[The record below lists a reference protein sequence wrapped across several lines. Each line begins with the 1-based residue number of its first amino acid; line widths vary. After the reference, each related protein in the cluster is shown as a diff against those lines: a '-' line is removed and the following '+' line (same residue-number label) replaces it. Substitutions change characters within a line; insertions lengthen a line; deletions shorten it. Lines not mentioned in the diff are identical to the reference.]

1 MPYRTLIV
9 LLGGLVM
16 SLGGCTTPSDLV
28 PHAGLD
34 AIQTASLAADIETL
48 ASDAFEGRAPSSP
61 GEEKTVAF
69 LEARFRELG
78 LQPGN
83 GDSFFQPVP
92 LVAITA
98 SPDMTLAVAD
108 ESGQS
113 AYTYGN
119 DFMAWTTRIVD
130 RSSLDASDMVFVGYG
145 IVAPEYDWN
154 DYAGL
159 DVRGKTVV
167 MLINDPG
174 FGSDDPSFFTGKAMT
189 YYGRW
194 TYKFEEAARQGA
206 AGAFIIH
213 ETAPASYPWEV
224 VRGSWSG
231 AKFDLV
237 PADNNMSRVAAE
249 GWLHHDTASALFQ
262 RAGLDLEAEKARART
277 RDFSAVPLR
286 LSASVEIVNS
296 IRRSESRNVIAVLPG
311 RSRPDEYVVYMAHWD
326 HFGIDPNLVGDQIYN
341 GAVDNATGTAGLL
354 SLAGA
359 FAALPERPDRSV
371 AFLAVTAEEQGLLG
385 GRHYTEYPIYPT
397 ANTVAAINLDVL
409 NPAGPTNDV
418 TIVGYGNSE
427 LDGYVERAAAEQG
440 RIVRPDPEPE
450 KGFFFRSDHFS
461 FAKKGVPALYVAP
474 GIDDVARGEEY
485 GRAARADYTANRY
498 HKPADEYDPSWDLRG
513 ARQDLQ
519 LLFTVGYRLAASD
532 RWPAW
537 NDGTAFKA
545 TREAERPPAP

>member
-1 MPYRTLIV
+1 MLTA
-9 LLGGLVM
+9 LLGGLV
-16 SLGGCTTPSDLV
+16 LCLTGCATPSDVV

-34 AIQTASLAADIETL
+34 AIQTQTLAADIETL

-69 LEARFRELG
+69 LEARFREMG

-83 GDSFFQPVP
+83 GDSFFQLVP
-92 LVAITA
+92 LVSITA
-98 SPDMTLAVAD
+98 HPEMTLTVAD

-130 RSSLDASDMVFVGYG
+130 RSGLDASEMVFVGYG

-174 FGSDDPSFFTGKAMT
+174 FGSDDPSFFTGNAMT

-206 AGAFIIH
+206 AGALIIH

-231 AKFDLV
+231 ARFNLV
-237 PADNNMSRVAAE
+237 PPDNNMSRVAVE
-249 GWLHHDTASALFQ
+249 GWLHYDTANALFQ
-262 RAGLDLEAEKARART
+262 RAGLDLEAEKSRART
-277 RDFSAVPLR
+277 RGFTAVTLR
-286 LSASVEIVNS
+286 LSASVEIANT

-311 RSRPDEYVVYMAHWD
+311 RTRPDEYVVYMAHWD

-354 SLAGA
+354 ALAGA

-385 GRHYTEYPIYPT
+385 GRHYTENPIYPT

-409 NPAGPTNDV
+409 NTAGPTKDV

-427 LDGYVERAAAEQG
+427 LDAYVEQVAVEQG
-440 RIVRPDPEPE
+440 RVVRPDPEPE

-461 FAKKGVPALYVAP
+461 FAKKGVPALYVDP
-474 GIDDVARGEEY
+474 GIDDATRGEDY
-485 GRAARADYTANRY
+485 GLAARADYTANRY
-498 HKPADEYDPSWDLRG
+498 HKPADEYDPSWDLSG

-537 NDGTAFKA
+537 NEGTAFKA
-545 TREAERPPAP
+545 TREAERPPAR